1 MDHLSRIGVFIAVVK
16 EGGFAGAARRLGI
29 TSSAVSKQIQ
39 NLEHEL
45 KVKLL
50 NRTTRSVSVTE
61 EGAIFFERS
70 SRALED
76 LKEAEEHINEMK
88 LTPRGP
94 LKVSVP
100 LSFGL
105 KHLAGPIAEFARA
118 YPDVELD
125 VHFDDRVIDIVQEGF
140 DLCVRIGAL
149 SDSSM
154 ISRKLGDCPFYLC
167 ASPGYLKQH
176 GTPKKPQ
183 DLASHNV
190 LAYTRNRG
198 AHEWR
203 YKDPS
208 GAVGQVS
215 LKSNFKCDA
224 GEMMLEAAR
233 RDLGLIL
240 LPYFYVQ
247 DVLETGEL
255 VSVLNTYKT
264 WPERS
269 ITAIFQPNR
278 YLSTRLRLFVDHLSI
293 TCEALLKTSPVK
305 KK

>member
-1 MDHLSRIGVFIAVVK
+1 MDQLSRIAVFTEVVRQ
-16 EGGFAGAARRLGI
+16 GGFAGAARVLGI
-29 TSSAVSKQIQ
+29 TGSAVSKQIQ
-39 NLEHEL
+39 NLEHDL

-50 NRTTRSVSVTE
+50 NRTTRRVSVTE
-61 EGAIFFERS
+61 EGAIFFDRA

-88 LTPRGP
+88 LSPRGP

-105 KHLAGPIAEFARA
+105 THLAGPIADFARQ
-118 YPDVELD
+118 YPEVDLD

-140 DLCVRIGAL
+140 DICVRIGAL
-149 SDSSM
+149 ADSTL
-154 ISRKLGDCPFYLC
+154 ITRKLGDCPFYIC
-167 ASPGYLKQH
+167 ASPAYLKTH
-176 GTPKKPQ
+176 GKPKTPQ
-183 DLASHNV
+183 DLARHNV

-215 LKSNFKCDA
+215 LNSNFKCDA
-224 GEMMLEAAR
+224 GEMMLEAAKK
-233 RDLGLIL
+233 DIGLII

-247 DVLETGEL
+247 DALDSGVL
-255 VSVLNTYKT
+255 VSVLDDHQT

-269 ITAIFQPNR
+269 ISAVFQPNR
-278 YLSTRLRLFVDHLSI
+278 YLSTRLRLFVDHMSV
-293 TCEALLKTSPVK
+293 TCEELHRPRSRK
-305 KK
+305 KR

>member
-1 MDHLSRIGVFIAVVK
+1 MDQLSRIAVFVEVVRQ
-16 EGGFAGAARRLGI
+16 GGFAGAARVLGI
-29 TSSAVSKQIQ
+29 TGSAVSKQIQ
-39 NLEHEL
+39 NLEHDL

-50 NRTTRSVSVTE
+50 NRTTRRVSVTE

-88 LTPRGP
+88 LSPRGP

-105 KHLAGPIAEFARA
+105 THLAGPIADFART

-125 VHFDDRVIDIVQEGF
+125 VHFDDRVIDIVQEEF
-140 DLCVRIGAL
+140 DVCVRIGAL
-149 SDSSM
+149 TDSSL
-154 ISRKLGDCPFYLC
+154 ISRKLGDCPFYIC
-167 ASPGYLKQH
+167 ASPAYLKKNGMPQA
-176 GTPKKPQ
+176 PQ
-183 DLASHNV
+183 DLARHNV

-208 GAVGQVS
+208 GAVGQVG

-224 GEMMLEAAR
+224 GEMMLEAAKK
-233 RDLGLIL
+233 DLGVII

-247 DVLETGEL
+247 DAVANGDLICILEDHQ
-255 VSVLNTYKT
+255 T
-264 WPERS
+264 WPERT

-278 YLSTRLRLFVDHLSI
+278 YLSTRLRLFVDHLSV
-293 TCEALLKTSPVK
+293 TCEALHRPPGRK
-305 KK
+305 KR